1 MVDALNSFFGTI
13 SSFLWGNFYMFV
25 LVGTGIFFTITLRF
39 PQVRRLGDSFRLT
52 FGGLKSKEKAGKDG
66 MSSWES
72 LATAIAGQ
80 VGTGNIAGPAT
91 AIMAGGPGA
100 IFWMWVSA
108 FFGMATISAEAVAAQ
123 KYKEVLPDGTVVGG
137 PAHYIRA
144 GYKGSLGKVLAT
156 SFSIFLIIGFGLA
169 AAMIQGNTISDAF
182 SYSFGIPKIVI
193 GVALAILTLVVV
205 AGGTQRIAGFVAKCV
220 PIMAV
225 FYIVAGLIVIFA
237 NAGELIPAIKMIFV
251 GAFKPQAVAGGMFG
265 VGIKEAMRYGVA
277 RGLFSNEA
285 GTGSTPHAHAVA
297 KVKHPCDQGTVALM
311 SVFIDTFII
320 LNITVFIILTSG
332 SFTSGG
338 EGITLTQVAFE
349 QIFGS
354 FGHTIISICIFFFS
368 FSTIIAAYFY
378 GQQNVLKLFGRKAM
392 PFYMIFIAGFV
403 VLGSSFTVSLV
414 WSICDV
420 FNGFMVFLNI
430 IGLIGVSGTI
440 IALWREYDNNKN
452 LDTTLNDIKSQKN
465 SSSSSI
471 AK

>member
-1 MVDALNSFFGTI
+1 
-13 SSFLWGNFYMFV
+13 
-25 LVGTGIFFTITLRF
+25 
-39 PQVRRLGDSFRLT
+39 
-52 FGGLKSKEKAGKDG
+52 

-91 AIMAGGPGA
+91 AIMAGGHGA

-137 PAHYIRA
+137 PAHYLRA
-144 GYKGSLGKVLAT
+144 GFKGNLGKVLAT

-182 SYSFGIPKIVI
+182 AYSFGVPKIVVGI
-193 GVALAILTLVVV
+193 ALAILTIAVVS
-205 AGGTQRIAGFVAKCV
+205 GGTQRIAGFVTKVV
-220 PIMAV
+220 PVMAV
-225 FYIVAGLIVIFA
+225 VYIIAGIVVIFA
-237 NAGELIPAIKMIFV
+237 NASEIIPAVKMIFV
-251 GAFKPQAVAGGMFG
+251 GAFNPRSVAGGMFG
-265 VGIKEAMRYGVA
+265 IGVKEAMRYGVA

-297 KVKHPCDQGTVALM
+297 KVKHPCDQGTVAFM
-311 SVFIDTFII
+311 SVFIDAFII

-332 SFTSGG
+332 SYTSGG
-338 EGITLTQVAFE
+338 EGITLTQTAFE
-349 QIFGS
+349 AVFGS
-354 FGHTIISICIFFFS
+354 FGHLLISLAIFFFS

-392 PFYMIFIAGFV
+392 PFYMIFIAAFV
-403 VLGSSFTVSLV
+403 ILGSGFTVSLV

-420 FNGFMVFLNI
+420 FNGFMVFINI
-430 IGLIGVSGTI
+430 IGLFGVSGTI
-440 IALWREYDNNKN
+440 IALWKEYDSNKN
-452 LDTTLNDIKSQKN
+452 LDTTLNDLKNSKSQN
-465 SSSSSI
+465 LQ
-471 AK
+471 A